1 MTNFYLYAHN
11 GDTMKQTNIYLTEQ
25 QRKRLKELAK
35 ETGLTAAEHVRRAI
49 DAYLG
54 QLLENFRLKN

>member
-1 MTNFYLYAHN
+1 
-11 GDTMKQTNIYLTEQ
+11 MKRTNIHLTEP

-35 ETGLTAAEHVRRAI
+35 KTGLTAAEHVRRAI